1 MNYEGETIR
10 CQSLEDGVVELI
22 FDAREG
28 PVNKFDR
35 KTLSE
40 LREVANQLKGDMSIK
55 GLLVS
60 SAKSV
65 FIVGADISE
74 FSDYFSSSEDEIV
87 AWLKTTNAIFCDLE
101 DLDFPSVTAF
111 NGYALGGGLEM
122 GLATTYRIMSTK
134 AKVGQPEVKL
144 GVIPGF
150 GGTVRLPRVIGA
162 DNAIEWIAGGK
173 EYNAVAA
180 FRNGVVEAVVEPE
193 KLREA
198 ALHLLRQAI
207 SGKLDW
213 KAKRQEKLAPL
224 TLDPMEGLMVFEGGK
239 IFVSGEA
246 GPHYPAPLKAVEVM
260 QAAAP
265 HSRDKALTLE
275 HQSFSKL
282 AKTTV
287 AANLVSLFLND
298 QYLKKSANNYQ
309 KSTVPIQSAAVLGA
323 GIMGAGIAYQSAYR
337 GIPVVMKDVDAE
349 AAKVGLSEAAS
360 LLNKQISRGRIDTW
374 KMTSILNR
382 IRTTLSYEDIKF
394 ADIIVEAV
402 VENLELKKKVL
413 TEVESRMK
421 SGAILTTNTS
431 TLSITMLA
439 EGLKRPESF
448 CGMHFFNPVHRMP
461 LVEVVRGKK
470 TGKHA
475 ITQAVGYAISL
486 GKSPL
491 VVNDCPGFLI
501 NRILAA
507 YFAGFMGLLAQ
518 GVDFKRID
526 KVMEKFGWPMGPA
539 HLLDVIGLDTAAHVE
554 EVMARGFPER
564 MKNRAKSAVFVLNEN
579 KRFGQKNRKGFY
591 LYSAGLKGKTGPDKK
606 PDPLV
611 EALLQSLVI
620 NKMEVSDDEIVERMM
635 IPMIIES
642 SRCLEDQ
649 IVLTPQEVDMGC
661 IYGLGF
667 PPFRGGLLKYA
678 DSFGL
683 QSLCEKAQRYTTD
696 NPLYVPTEQIRAL
709 ARDSKGFYA

>member
-87 AWLKTTNAIFCDLE
+87 AWLKTANAIFCDLE

-298 QYLKKSANNYQ
+298 QYLKKSAKNYQ

-323 GIMGAGIAYQSAYR
+323 GIMGGGIAYQSAYR

-360 LLNKQISRGRIDTW
+360 LLNNQISRGRIDTW
-374 KMTSILNR
+374 KMTSILNS
-382 IRTTLSYEDIKF
+382 IRTTHSYEDIKF

-421 SGAILTTNTS
+421 NGAILTSNTS

-439 EGLKRPESF
+439 EELKRPESF

-564 MKNRAKSAVFVLNEN
+564 MKNRAKSAVVVLNEN
-579 KRFGQKNRKGFY
+579 KRYGQKNRKGFY
-591 LYSAGLKGKTGPDKK
+591 LYPADLKGKAGADKK

-649 IVLTPQEVDMGC
+649 IVHTPQELDMGC
-661 IYGLGF
+661 IYGIGF
-667 PPFRGGLLKYA
+667 PPFRGGMLKYA
-678 DSFGL
+678 DSIGL

-696 NPLYVPTEQIRAL
+696 NPLFAPTEQIRAL
-709 ARDSKGFYA
+709 ARDSKGFYD